1 MDLRRTSRRYLRD
14 SVRPVRSRVTA
25 VAAAVGGALAVAAT
39 LVLRDDQLGPWDLLW
54 ISLQLLCAMAVLTLL
69 VGAVRQERLDRR
81 RAAVIAAT
89 SPADVADRA
98 VEEERARL
106 AVDTE
111 AVIRAAVTR
120 MRVLAREAR
129 DEEAGARLALLRDVQ
144 QEGHRAMGDLRR
156 MLGLLRGAEHDD
168 VSVVPKLPG
177 QAAVRPVD
185 VAFAATLVV
194 LAVGERSLYGEL
206 ADVGPAG
213 ATSAVSLV
221 LTALTAGAVVLRRAA
236 PGIGA
241 TVAAVNFLT
250 GAVMGTPVTGG
261 IWMIGTLG
269 SLAWA
274 ASAAGRRNALGVL
287 ALIAAVV
294 VAQRWRYPSN
304 LEVTVLIVVVPA
316 LAGAVVGWRR
326 ALGAAARDRA
336 ARRSAELAAVR
347 EDALRRERRAVAR
360 ELHDVVSH
368 AVGVVVV
375 QAGAAEA
382 LHGIDPQRSSEA
394 LDVVER
400 VASDALTELDRL
412 VGVLNAGAVGR
423 SPGVPG
429 AVARGPEDLR
439 VLLDR
444 MRSAGLRVDLSGEQL
459 LGGEHAEVA
468 YRVVQEALTNV
479 LRHAPGAAVRVTIS
493 TNEQGLVVQVQD
505 DGPGPQSDS
514 IPGYGLVGI
523 AERTHRLGGELVS
536 GPGAGG
542 RGFGVTARLPRSGCR
557 RASVET

>member
-1 MDLRRTSRRYLRD
+1 MRD

-25 VAAAVGGALAVAAT
+25 VAAAVGGALAVAAMI
-39 LVLRDDQLGPWDLLW
+39 VVRDDQLGPWDLLW
-54 ISLQLLCAMAVLTLL
+54 ISLQLLCAMALLTLL
-69 VGAVRQERLDRR
+69 LGAVRQERLDRR
-81 RAAVIAAT
+81 RADVIAAT

-111 AVIRAAVTR
+111 AVIRAGVTR

-129 DEEAGARLALLRDVQ
+129 HQEAGARLALLRDLQ

-156 MLGLLRGAEHDD
+156 MLGLLRVAEHDD
-168 VSVVPKLPG
+168 VSVVTTPAR

-185 VAFAATLVV
+185 VAVAATLVV
-194 LAVGERSLYGEL
+194 LAVSERSLYGEL

-213 ATSAVSLV
+213 ATSPVSLV
-221 LTALTAGAVVLRRAA
+221 LTALTAGTVVLRRAA

-241 TVAAVNFLT
+241 GLAAAGFLT
-250 GAVMGTPVTGG
+250 GAVTGSPVTGG

-269 SLAWA
+269 GLAWA
-274 ASAAGRRNALGVL
+274 ASAAGRRNALCVL

-316 LAGAVVGWRR
+316 LAGAVVAWRR
-326 ALGAAARDRA
+326 ALGAAARERA
-336 ARRSAELAAVR
+336 ASRSAQLAVVR
-347 EDALRRERRAVAR
+347 ADALRRERLAVAR

-382 LHGIDPQRSSEA
+382 LHALDAKRSSEA

-400 VASDALTELDRL
+400 VATDALAELDRL
-412 VGVLNAGAVGR
+412 VGVLDAGALGR

-429 AVARGPEDLR
+429 EVARGPEDLR

-444 MRSAGLRVDLSGEQL
+444 MRSAGLCADLSGEEL
-459 LGGEHAEVA
+459 LDGEHAEVA

-505 DGPGPQSDS
+505 DGPGPQHDVT
-514 IPGYGLVGI
+514 PGYGLVGI
-523 AERTHRLGGELVS
+523 AERAHRLGGELVS

-542 RGFGVTARLPRSGCR
+542 RGFAVTARLPRSGCR
-557 RASVET
+557 RASVKT